1 MPHHPPADLAVEL
14 ALACDAARRAGA
26 LQMAT
31 YGRVTRVRHKGPRDV
46 VTDADH
52 ASEALILGAI
62 REAFPDDAI
71 LAEESGGH
79 RGRRGRGPDPTEGT
93 GRAWLVDPLDGT
105 INYANGVPFFSV
117 SIGLVI
123 DGRAALGVVYDPA
136 RDELYHAVD
145 GGGTYLNGG
154 RVRLPVKKQLADCL
168 ITLALPFR
176 GWRARERAILRATR
190 VNRVLGS
197 SALALAYVANGRF
210 DCFIQARGLSN
221 WDVAAAG
228 LIAQEGGATV
238 TDPRG
243 GPWLDVTRPS
253 RGVAVIA
260 AAAPH
265 HAALL
270 HLLAGEPI
278 TPASGEVAPG
288 ARHQL
293 PAPHEGSAA

>member
-1 MPHHPPADLAVEL
+1 MPQQPQQPTSDLAAEL
-14 ALACDAARRAGA
+14 ALASDAARRAGA
-26 LQMAT
+26 LQMAR
-31 YGRVTRVRHKGPRDV
+31 YGGTLRVRHKGPRDV
-46 VTDADH
+46 VTEVDH

-62 REAFPDDAI
+62 RAAFPDDAI

-79 RGRRGRGPDPTEGT
+79 RGRRGKGAAPTEGA

-117 SIGLVI
+117 SIGLAV

-136 RDELYHAVD
+136 RDELYHALA
-145 GGGTYLNGG
+145 GGGAHLNGT
-154 RVRLPVKKQLADCL
+154 RVRLPVKEHLADCL

-176 GWRARERAILRATR
+176 GWRARERTILRATR

-228 LIAQEGGATV
+228 LIAREAGATV
-238 TDPRG
+238 TDLAG
-243 GPWLDVTRPS
+243 GAWLDVARPS
-253 RGVAVIA
+253 RSVAVVA
-260 AAAPH
+260 AAARH
-265 HAALL
+265 HATLMR
-270 HLLAGEPI
+270 LLAGEP
-278 TPASGEVAPG
+278 
-288 ARHQL
+288 L
-293 PAPHEGSAA
+293 PAEAAA